1 MTTVSNNSQNN
12 PAYSIDEAVK
22 QSVNVSDATQ
32 LENNFL
38 TLMVAQI
45 QNQDPTKPVDS
56 TEFLNQFAA
65 MSQVKSLENMASLSK
80 SNLVLLDNLQ
90 TLTAAGLVGQEV
102 KVATQQLEL
111 GTDKVKGEINL
122 EHAAGKL
129 ALVVTDSN
137 GVKKEIA
144 LGSQAPGRV
153 PFELDPKA
161 LGLAPETIPL
171 PWHRVLRSNLTL
183 AFAAGSEQALLQR
196 SLLLAEGVIF
206 QGQRVAK
213 TTQWQPDLTELLFV
227 LQY

>member
-1 MTTVSNNSQNN
+1 MATVSNNSQNN

-102 KVATQQLEL
+102 KVAAGQLEL
-111 GTDKVKGEINL
+111 GVDKVRGEINL

-137 GVKKEIA
+137 GVKKEID

-161 LGLAPETIPL
+161 LGLAPGSYKVEVKSDSGEYPKVEVAG
-171 PWHRVLRSNLTL
+171 RVTQVRVS
-183 AFAAGSEQALLQR
+183 
-196 SLLLAEGVIF
+196 AEGPVLEVVGVGSVPFYNITEF
-206 QGQRVAK
+206 GQ
-213 TTQWQPDLTELLFV
+213 TQTAGLL
-227 LQY
+227 

>member
-1 MTTVSNNSQNN
+1 MATVSNNSQNN

-102 KVATQQLEL
+102 KVATEQLEL
-111 GTDKVKGEINL
+111 GVDKVRGEINL

-137 GVKKEIA
+137 GVKKEID

-161 LGLAPETIPL
+161 LGLAPGSYKVEVKSDSGEYPKVEVAG
-171 PWHRVLRSNLTL
+171 RVTQVRVS
-183 AFAAGSEQALLQR
+183 
-196 SLLLAEGVIF
+196 AEGPVLEVIGVGSVPF
-206 QGQRVAK
+206 YNITEFGQ
-213 TTQWQPDLTELLFV
+213 TQTAGLL
-227 LQY
+227 

>member
-1 MTTVSNNSQNN
+1 MAAVSNNSQNTS
-12 PAYSIDEAVK
+12 AYGIDEAVK

-102 KVATQQLEL
+102 KVAAGQLEL
-111 GTDKVKGEINL
+111 GVDKVRGEINL

-137 GVKKEIA
+137 GVKKEID

-161 LGLAPETIPL
+161 LGLAPGSYKVEVKSDSGEYPKVEVAG
-171 PWHRVLRSNLTL
+171 RVTQVRVS
-183 AFAAGSEQALLQR
+183 
-196 SLLLAEGVIF
+196 AEGPVLEVVGVGSVPFYNITEF
-206 QGQRVAK
+206 GQ
-213 TTQWQPDLTELLFV
+213 TQTAGLL
-227 LQY
+227 

>member
-102 KVATQQLEL
+102 KVATEQLEL
-111 GTDKVKGEINL
+111 GADKVKGEINL

-137 GVKKEIA
+137 GVKKEID

-161 LGLAPETIPL
+161 LGLAPGSYKVEVKSDSGEYPKVEVAG
-171 PWHRVLRSNLTL
+171 RVTQVRVSAQGPVLEVIGVGSVPFYNITE
-183 AFAAGSEQALLQR
+183 FGQTQTAGLL
-196 SLLLAEGVIF
+196 
-206 QGQRVAK
+206 
-213 TTQWQPDLTELLFV
+213 
-227 LQY
+227 

>member
-102 KVATQQLEL
+102 KVATEQLEL
-111 GTDKVKGEINL
+111 GADKVTGEINL

-137 GVKKEIA
+137 GVKKEID

-161 LGLAPETIPL
+161 LGLAPGSYKVEVKSDSGEYPKVEVAG
-171 PWHRVLRSNLTL
+171 RVTQVRVSAQGPVLEVIGVGSVPFYNITE
-183 AFAAGSEQALLQR
+183 FGQTQTAGLL
-196 SLLLAEGVIF
+196 
-206 QGQRVAK
+206 
-213 TTQWQPDLTELLFV
+213 
-227 LQY
+227 

>member
-1 MTTVSNNSQNN
+1 MAAVSNNSQNN
-12 PAYSIDEAVK
+12 SAYSIDEAVK

-102 KVATQQLEL
+102 KVATEQLEL
-111 GTDKVKGEINL
+111 GVDKVKGEINL

-137 GVKKEIA
+137 GVKKEID
-144 LGSQAPGRV
+144 LGTQAPGRV

-161 LGLAPETIPL
+161 LGLAPGSYKVEVKSDSGEYPKVEVAG
-171 PWHRVLRSNLTL
+171 RVTQVRVS
-183 AFAAGSEQALLQR
+183 
-196 SLLLAEGVIF
+196 AEGPVLEVIGVGSVPF
-206 QGQRVAK
+206 YNITEFGQ
-213 TTQWQPDLTELLFV
+213 TQTAGLL
-227 LQY
+227 

>member
-102 KVATQQLEL
+102 KVATEQLEL
-111 GTDKVKGEINL
+111 GADKVKGEINL

-137 GVKKEIA
+137 GVKKEID

-161 LGLAPETIPL
+161 LGLA
-171 PWHRVLRSNLTL
+171 
-183 AFAAGSEQALLQR
+183 AGSYKVEVKSDSGEYPKVEVAGRVTQVRVSAQGPVLEVIGVGAVPFYNITEFGQTQTAGLL
-196 SLLLAEGVIF
+196 
-206 QGQRVAK
+206 
-213 TTQWQPDLTELLFV
+213 
-227 LQY
+227 

>member
-1 MTTVSNNSQNN
+1 MATVSNNSQNN

-102 KVATQQLEL
+102 KVATEQLEL
-111 GTDKVKGEINL
+111 GVDKVRGEINL

-137 GVKKEIA
+137 GVKKEID

-161 LGLAPETIPL
+161 LGLAPGSYKVEVKSDSGEYPKVEVAG
-171 PWHRVLRSNLTL
+171 RVTQVRVSAQGPVLEVVGVGSVPFYNITE
-183 AFAAGSEQALLQR
+183 FGQTQTAGLL
-196 SLLLAEGVIF
+196 
-206 QGQRVAK
+206 
-213 TTQWQPDLTELLFV
+213 
-227 LQY
+227 

>member
-102 KVATQQLEL
+102 KVATEQLEL
-111 GTDKVKGEINL
+111 DADKVKGEVNL

-137 GVKKEIA
+137 GVKKEID

-161 LGLAPETIPL
+161 LGLAPGSYKVEVKSDSGEYPKVEVAG
-171 PWHRVLRSNLTL
+171 RVTQVRVS
-183 AFAAGSEQALLQR
+183 
-196 SLLLAEGVIF
+196 AEGPVLEVIGVGSVPF
-206 QGQRVAK
+206 YNITEFGQ
-213 TTQWQPDLTELLFV
+213 TQTAGLL
-227 LQY
+227 

>member
-90 TLTAAGLVGQEV
+90 TLTASGLVGQEV
-102 KVATQQLEL
+102 KVATEQLEL
-111 GTDKVKGEINL
+111 GADKVKGEINL

-137 GVKKEIA
+137 GVKKEID

-161 LGLAPETIPL
+161 LGLAPGSYKVEVKSDSGEYPKVEVAG
-171 PWHRVLRSNLTL
+171 RVTQVRVSAQGPVLEVIGVGAVPFYNITE
-183 AFAAGSEQALLQR
+183 FGQTQTAGLL
-196 SLLLAEGVIF
+196 
-206 QGQRVAK
+206 
-213 TTQWQPDLTELLFV
+213 
-227 LQY
+227 

>member
-1 MTTVSNNSQNN
+1 MAAVSNNSQNTS
-12 PAYSIDEAVK
+12 AYSIDEAVK
-22 QSVNVSDATQ
+22 QSVNVSDATR

-45 QNQDPTKPVDS
+45 QYQDPTKPVDS

-65 MSQVKSLENMASLSK
+65 MSQVKSLENMVSLSK

-102 KVATQQLEL
+102 KVAAGQLEL
-111 GTDKVKGEINL
+111 GVDKVRGEINL

-137 GVKKEIA
+137 GVKKEID

-161 LGLAPETIPL
+161 LGLAPGSYKVEVKSDSGEYPKVEVAG
-171 PWHRVLRSNLTL
+171 RVTQVRVS
-183 AFAAGSEQALLQR
+183 
-196 SLLLAEGVIF
+196 AEGPVLEVVGVGSVPFYNITEF
-206 QGQRVAK
+206 GQ
-213 TTQWQPDLTELLFV
+213 TQTAGLL
-227 LQY
+227 

>member
-1 MTTVSNNSQNN
+1 MAAVSNNSQNTS
-12 PAYSIDEAVK
+12 AYGIDEAVK
-22 QSVNVSDATQ
+22 QAVNVSDATQ

-65 MSQVKSLENMASLSK
+65 MTQVKSLENMASLSK

-102 KVATQQLEL
+102 KVAAGQLEL
-111 GTDKVKGEINL
+111 GVDKVRGEINL

-137 GVKKEIA
+137 GVKKEID

-161 LGLAPETIPL
+161 LGLAPGSYKVEVKSDSGEYPKVEVAG
-171 PWHRVLRSNLTL
+171 RVTQVRVS
-183 AFAAGSEQALLQR
+183 
-196 SLLLAEGVIF
+196 AEGPVLEVVGVGSVPFYNITEF
-206 QGQRVAK
+206 GQ
-213 TTQWQPDLTELLFV
+213 TQTAGLL
-227 LQY
+227 

>member
-1 MTTVSNNSQNN
+1 MATVSNNSQNN

-102 KVATQQLEL
+102 KVATEQLEL
-111 GTDKVKGEINL
+111 GVDKVRGEINL

-129 ALVVTDSN
+129 ALVMTDSN
-137 GVKKEIA
+137 GVKKEID

-161 LGLAPETIPL
+161 LGLAPGSYKVEVKSDSGEYPKVEVAG
-171 PWHRVLRSNLTL
+171 RVTQVRVS
-183 AFAAGSEQALLQR
+183 
-196 SLLLAEGVIF
+196 AEGPVLEVIDVGSVPF
-206 QGQRVAK
+206 YNITEFGQ
-213 TTQWQPDLTELLFV
+213 TQTAGLL
-227 LQY
+227 

>member
-1 MTTVSNNSQNN
+1 MATVSNNSQNTS
-12 PAYSIDEAVK
+12 AYSIDEAVK

-102 KVATQQLEL
+102 KVAAGQLEL
-111 GTDKVKGEINL
+111 GVDKVRGEINL

-137 GVKKEIA
+137 GVKKEID

-161 LGLAPETIPL
+161 LGLAPGSYKVEVQSDSGEYPKVEVAGRITQV
-171 PWHRVLRSNLTL
+171 RVS
-183 AFAAGSEQALLQR
+183 
-196 SLLLAEGVIF
+196 AEGPVLEIVGIGSVPF
-206 QGQRVAK
+206 YNITEFGQ
-213 TTQWQPDLTELLFV
+213 TQTAGLL
-227 LQY
+227 

>member
-1 MTTVSNNSQNN
+1 MATVSNNSQNTS
-12 PAYSIDEAVK
+12 AYSIDEAVK

-102 KVATQQLEL
+102 KVATEQLEL
-111 GTDKVKGEINL
+111 GTDKVKGEVNL

-129 ALVVTDSN
+129 TLVVTDSN

-161 LGLAPETIPL
+161 LGLAPGSYKVELQSDSGEYPKVEVAGRITQV
-171 PWHRVLRSNLTL
+171 RVS
-183 AFAAGSEQALLQR
+183 
-196 SLLLAEGVIF
+196 AEGPVLEIVGIGSVPF
-206 QGQRVAK
+206 YNITEFGQ
-213 TTQWQPDLTELLFV
+213 TQTAGLL
-227 LQY
+227 

>member
-1 MTTVSNNSQNN
+1 MAAVSNNSQNTS
-12 PAYSIDEAVK
+12 AYGIDEAVK
-22 QSVNVSDATQ
+22 QAVNVSDATQ

-102 KVATQQLEL
+102 KVAAGQLEL
-111 GTDKVKGEINL
+111 GVDKVRGEINL

-137 GVKKEIA
+137 GVKKEID
-144 LGSQAPGRV
+144 LGSQSPGRV

-161 LGLAPETIPL
+161 LGLAPGSYKVEVKSDSGEYPKVEVAG
-171 PWHRVLRSNLTL
+171 RVTQVRVS
-183 AFAAGSEQALLQR
+183 
-196 SLLLAEGVIF
+196 AEGPVLEVVGVGSVPFYNITEF
-206 QGQRVAK
+206 GQ
-213 TTQWQPDLTELLFV
+213 TQTAGLL
-227 LQY
+227 

>member
-102 KVATQQLEL
+102 KVATEQLEL
-111 GTDKVKGEINL
+111 GVDKVRGEINL

-137 GVKKEIA
+137 GVKKEID

-161 LGLAPETIPL
+161 LGLAPGSYKVEVKSDSGEYPKVEVAG
-171 PWHRVLRSNLTL
+171 RVTQVRVS
-183 AFAAGSEQALLQR
+183 
-196 SLLLAEGVIF
+196 AEGPVLEVIGVGSVPF
-206 QGQRVAK
+206 YNITEFGQ
-213 TTQWQPDLTELLFV
+213 TQTAGLL
-227 LQY
+227 